1 MTSAVILAAGEGQR
15 LRPYTQSTPKCLV
28 LFNGRPLI
36 SYQIDALRS
45 AGIKQ
50 IAIVTGYEHDQL
62 EPYGDIRFWNSNFRE
77 TNMVASLMEARDFIT
92 SCDEIVVAYGDIV
105 YETRIIESLLKSS
118 AQIAVTVDTGWR
130 SLWEVRMADPL
141 SDAETLKV
149 DGESMLTEIGHKPS
163 SFEDVQAQYMGLI
176 KMRKQGISDVTNTW
190 DSFSDHTRFMGRS
203 AKMMY
208 MTDLLEALIVSG
220 EKIHAVP
227 IEHGWLEI
235 DTVEDLEQYEAMVAE
250 KSLGLLFNLP
260 DGASK

>member
-1 MTSAVILAAGEGQR
+1 
-15 LRPYTQSTPKCLV
+15 
-28 LFNGRPLI
+28 
-36 SYQIDALRS
+36 
-45 AGIKQ
+45 
-50 IAIVTGYEHDQL
+50 
-62 EPYGDIRFWNSNFRE
+62 
-77 TNMVASLMEARDFIT
+77 
-92 SCDEIVVAYGDIV
+92 
-105 YETRIIESLLKSS
+105 
-118 AQIAVTVDTGWR
+118 
-130 SLWEVRMADPL
+130 
-141 SDAETLKV
+141 
-149 DGESMLTEIGHKPS
+149 
-163 SFEDVQAQYMGLI
+163 
-176 KMRKQGISDVTNTW
+176 MRKQGISDVTNTW